1 MEILIISGLSGGG
14 KSRAASFLEDI
25 GYYTVDNLPAE
36 MMMKF
41 AGFCAAS
48 SGRYDRVALV
58 YDVRSGE
65 PTDML
70 IDTLEQLK
78 ASGVNCRMLFLE
90 ADTPTIINRY
100 KETRRM
106 HPLQAKGLSIEEAVR
121 RERVLMQPVRDHA
134 DFVLDTSS
142 LSTAK
147 LRSELLNLFGTPSDR
162 GGLNVSVLSF
172 GFKHGIPIEADL
184 VFDVRFMPNP
194 YYVAELKNKT
204 GLDQEVRDFVFSFQQ
219 THEFMEQLEKMIGFL
234 LPLYSEEQ
242 HHRHDVRP
250 GLTGYAQVH
259 GRNTVSWQD
268 KFEMDVKY
276 ADHITFLG
284 DLKIIWDS
292 VMAAFVRR
300 DGISSET
307 SVTMEEFMGNG
318 MVAK

>member
-36 MMMKF
+36 MMKF

-106 HPLQAKGLSIEEAVR
+106 HPLQAKGLSVEEAVR
-121 RERVLMQPVRDHA
+121 RERALMQPVRDHA

-147 LRSELLNLFGTPSDR
+147 LRSEMLNLFGTPSDR

-172 GFKHGIPIEADL
+172 GFKHGIPIESDL

-204 GLDQEVRDFVFSFQQ
+204 GLDQEVRDFVFSFRQ
-219 THEFMEQLEKMIGFL
+219 THEFMAQLEKMITFL
-234 LPLYSEEQ
+234 LPLYSEEGKTVLVIGIGCTGG
-242 HHRHDVRP
+242 HHRSVAVAHELAEYITRM
-250 GLTGYAQVH
+250 GYQVTENH
-259 GRNTVSWQD
+259 
-268 KFEMDVKY
+268 
-276 ADHITFLG
+276 
-284 DLKIIWDS
+284 
-292 VMAAFVRR
+292 R
-300 DGISSET
+300 DISR
-307 SVTMEEFMGNG
+307 
-318 MVAK
+318 